1 MIQPLNAS
9 SHKNDSI
16 LQTPDAKLENTN
28 DLVDMTPKENTGS
41 PKKISL
47 NVEPLPL
54 KEKVSAQKDEASPEK
69 EEVLEEPTLQSL
81 DVSS

>member
-1 MIQPLNAS
+1 MNAS

-28 DLVDMTPKENTGS
+28 ELVDTTPKEKES
-41 PKKISL
+41 PKKITL

-54 KEKVSAQKDEASPEK
+54 VEKASAQKDEALPEK
-69 EEVLEEPTLQSL
+69 EEVLEEPTLQPL
-81 DVSS
+81 DVST

>member
-1 MIQPLNAS
+1 MNS

-28 DLVDMTPKENTGS
+28 ELVDTTPKEKSVIGS

-47 NVEPLPL
+47 NVEPLPQ
-54 KEKVSAQKDEASPEK
+54 KEEALPQKEEALPEK
-69 EEVLEEPTLQSL
+69 EEVLEEPTLQPL